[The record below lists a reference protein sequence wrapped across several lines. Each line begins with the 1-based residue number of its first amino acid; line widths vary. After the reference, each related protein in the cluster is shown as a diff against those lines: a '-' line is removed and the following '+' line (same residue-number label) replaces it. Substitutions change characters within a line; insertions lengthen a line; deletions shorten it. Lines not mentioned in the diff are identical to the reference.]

1 MAIDN
6 LYFRCNENSFKL
18 KHDFQEKQIEK
29 KQFKATKKVQGEG
42 TTTKNEDEVSF
53 EQKSKIAAG
62 KLKNIVEHM
71 KLLKVI
77 IDLYKNF
84 KDKGEKI

>member
-18 KHDFQEKQIEK
+18 KHDFEEKPAEK
-29 KQFKATKKVQGEG
+29 KQFKATKKAEME
-42 TTTKNEDEVSF
+42 TNTSKNEDEISF
-53 EQKSKIAAG
+53 EQKSKIAVG

-71 KLLKVI
+71 KQLKVI
-77 IDLYKNF
+77 IDMYKGF
-84 KDKGEKI
+84 KDKG